1 LGDGDVVWREFL
13 GGDGDAEAVA
23 GGPDESTNILFSSGT
38 TGEPKAIPWTQLTPI
53 KAAMDGRF
61 HQDIH
66 AGDVVAWPTNLGWM
80 MGPWLVYA
88 SLVNGAAIALHD
100 DAPHGGDFG
109 RFVAEAGVTI
119 LGVVPSL
126 VAAWRSTGCMEGLDW
141 SRIRLFS
148 STGEAS
154 NPSDMAY
161 LMGLAGG
168 RPVIEYCGGTEIG
181 GGYLTGTVVQPA
193 VPGSFTTPAL
203 GIDLRILDE
212 EGRRA
217 ASGEVFLVAPSIGL
231 SQRLLNADHHEVYY
245 AGTPKIEGLTLRRH
259 GDHIEQL
266 DGGYFRVVGR
276 VDDAMNLGGIKVAA
290 ADIERA
296 VAGVEGVAET
306 AAVAIAPRDGGPG
319 RLVVFAVPVPG
330 HHVDVESWRSAMQE
344 RIGTR
349 LNPLFK
355 VHQVVAIDALPR
367 TASAKVMRRRLRDD
381 YANL

>member
-1 LGDGDVVWREFL
+1 
-13 GGDGDAEAVA
+13 
-23 GGPDESTNILFSSGT
+23 
-38 TGEPKAIPWTQLTPI
+38 
-53 KAAMDGRF
+53 
-61 HQDIH
+61 
-66 AGDVVAWPTNLGWM
+66 
-80 MGPWLVYA
+80 
-88 SLVNGAAIALHD
+88 
-100 DAPHGGDFG
+100 
-109 RFVAEAGVTI
+109 
-119 LGVVPSL
+119 
-126 VAAWRSTGCMEGLDW
+126 
-141 SRIRLFS
+141 
-148 STGEAS
+148 
-154 NPSDMAY
+154 MAY

-193 VPGSFTTPAL
+193 VPGTFTTPAL

-245 AGTPKIEGLTLRRH
+245 AGTPRIEGLTLRRH